1 VADLFDEGIDE
12 QDTGLH
18 KKNTKIRFGKERG
31 IAGLVARTGVA
42 VNIKDAYNDPRFN
55 KEIDQKTGFTTKS
68 ILCMPI
74 MGVEGILGVVQVVN
88 KKNGGYFTGTDENLF
103 KTFSVYCALALH
115 YTKVNLEMNKMVFF
129 LKTFKPA
136 THTVVSDAR
145 QQRVLETATAA
156 AETVRTR
163 RRRLHP
169 PPRSED
175 PARFLSVGVSTE
187 TPRRNQFF
195 SFDFRFSW
203 YINLNSFSQ
212 MPQYCLYMILQVV
225 HVSEINV
232 KNMMQFILS
241 ARKLYR
247 TNPYHNFEHAF
258 NVCHCMHAILR
269 RNLKKF
275 SVIEVLTNGRKTT
288 KVIGLFSAESADN
301 SGAVPRF
308 GPRRIHQQ
316 FLATDQRRPGT
327 ALRRVVLGKSP
338 LSRDHDHTE

>member
-129 LKTFKPA
+129 FKTLKPA
-136 THTVVSDAR
+136 FK
-145 QQRVLETATAA
+145 
-156 AETVRTR
+156 
-163 RRRLHP
+163 RL
-169 PPRSED
+169 
-175 PARFLSVGVSTE
+175 F
-187 TPRRNQFF
+187 
-195 SFDFRFSW
+195 
-203 YINLNSFSQ
+203 Q
-212 MPQYCLYMILQVV
+212 M
-225 HVSEINV
+225 HVSNV
-232 KNMMQFILS
+232 SLKLLRLQLKPCAHDVDDFIHHPDPKIPPDFYQWVSLRKHRDATNFFRSISDS
-241 ARKLYR
+241 A
-247 TNPYHNFEHAF
+247 
-258 NVCHCMHAILR
+258 
-269 RNLKKF
+269 
-275 SVIEVLTNGRKTT
+275 
-288 KVIGLFSAESADN
+288 
-301 SGAVPRF
+301 
-308 GPRRIHQQ
+308 
-316 FLATDQRRPGT
+316 GT
-327 ALRRVVLGKSP
+327 LI
-338 LSRDHDHTE
+338 